1 MCRAAGI
8 QGDHVS
14 FRCICRKRNALEQV
28 LGAGFICDGRIAVL
42 VVCTKRYVLDV
53 DIFAQVIRAH
63 LRNCDFLCGNG
74 VQTALDHFG
83 GTAGLELRNAAIGG
97 NCASDLYNIANYIFC
112 IVGKIINLVAVNF
125 AVDHVLKNDGVNA
138 GFPFVVLAIVVHDL
152 TNDRHILRFSRDCT
166 SLFDVQCTLR
176 DHVVRNGVINVA
188 VPLDF
193 IGIGVAKLKRFLE
206 DADSCR
212 NIQRIA
218 DLVFPFAVNLVDHSL
233 IKLNGLAVCVFD
245 GDIRLLKAAI
255 VIIDLCDLH
264 AADGDVGT
272 DVCRRQSADGGA
284 LCAQRQTAGLLECSG
299 AKLRKAVVSIPLACA
314 DDCITE
320 RNFCRLAG
328 QPEADAT
335 GCILQIIILP
345 VHQCYNALDGEG
357 GVLLSGKRRTDGNRG
372 GFFGLNGVGEFHFVA
387 VVHAVLRGLD
397 GEGDVF
403 IHGRLCA
410 LGKGLAVRSNE
421 DLRTLSLA
429 GERDRCALVYFARSR
444 GSSRGCDLLRGCI
457 ELPEVQRLAR
467 DVCVQ
472 GRIAAPILAA
482 EYAHISRQPDIF
494 QISGFIVYDPIGI
507 LARSDTDAVIGRL

>member
-1 MCRAAGI
+1 M
-8 QGDHVS
+8 
-14 FRCICRKRNALEQV
+14 
-28 LGAGFICDGRIAVL
+28 
-42 VVCTKRYVLDV
+42 
-53 DIFAQVIRAH
+53 
-63 LRNCDFLCGNG
+63 
-74 VQTALDHFG
+74 
-83 GTAGLELRNAAIGG
+83 
-97 NCASDLYNIANYIFC
+97 
-112 IVGKIINLVAVNF
+112 
-125 AVDHVLKNDGVNA
+125 
-138 GFPFVVLAIVVHDL
+138 VHDL
-152 TNDRHILRFSRDCT
+152 TNDRHILCFSRDCT

-284 LCAQRQTAGLLECSG
+284 LCAQLQTAGLLECSG

-345 VHQCYNALDGEG
+345 VNQRHNALDGEG

-372 GFFGLNGVGEFHFVA
+372 GFLSLDGVGERHGVA
-387 VVHAVLRGLD
+387 VDHAVLRGLD

-410 LGKGLAVRSNE
+410 LGEGRAVRRVGDHGAPRCAGE
-421 DLRTLSLA
+421 GDLR
-429 GERDRCALVYFARSR
+429 ALGYLARSR
-444 GSSRGCDLLRGCI
+444 GGRRGRDLVGRGRHSFKLVNRNI
-457 ELPEVQRLAR
+457 LLPGNIRRKQSGTVVIAQRVASVFALCNNGCR
-467 DVCVQ
+467 TFGNLNCPR
-472 GRIAAPILAA
+472 RII
-482 EYAHISRQPDIF
+482 R
-494 QISGFIVYDPIGI
+494 
-507 LARSDTDAVIGRL
+507 